1 MKVLLWLQDFQMI
14 KRKPTSHAWATLV
27 EQRQAQSIKNNE
39 LTSNANHA
47 HALENEQTIQQVRH
61 EVNNARYKFKNRP
74 YGKGSSQRM
83 ANQGQLFKHQSFG
96 YNDYCRFKRGL
107 VSHVVEI
114 GRDKHILMLPAD
126 KGSGSRGS
134 RFTTKFTTK

>member
-1 MKVLLWLQDFQMI
+1 MM
-14 KRKPTSHAWATLV
+14 KRKPTSQAWQELV

-47 HALENEQTIQQVRH
+47 HAIENEKEIQKLRH

-83 ANQGQLFKHQSFG
+83 ANRGQLFKHQSFG
-96 YNDYCRFKRGL
+96 HNDYCRFERGKIG
-107 VSHVVEI
+107 HVFQVCGEPYTI
-114 GRDKHILMLPAD
+114 MLPAK

-134 RFTTKFTTK
+134 RSINK

>member
-1 MKVLLWLQDFQMI
+1 MM
-14 KRKPTSHAWATLV
+14 KRKPTSQAWQELV

-39 LTSNANHA
+39 LASNANHA

-74 YGKGSSQRM
+74 YGKGAAQRM

-96 YNDYCRFKRGL
+96 YNDYCKFKRGN
-107 VSHVVEI
+107 VGHVVEI
-114 GRDKHILMLPAD
+114 CGEPHVVMLPAK

-134 RFTTKFTTK
+134 RSITK

>member
-1 MKVLLWLQDFQMI
+1 MM

-39 LTSNANHA
+39 LASNANHA

-74 YGKGSSQRM
+74 YGKGAAQRM
-83 ANQGQLFKHQSFG
+83 ANQGQLHKYETFG

-107 VSHVVEI
+107 VRHVVEI

-134 RFTTKFTTK
+134 RSITK

>member
-1 MKVLLWLQDFQMI
+1 M
-14 KRKPTSHAWATLV
+14 KRKPTSQAWQELV

-39 LTSNANHA
+39 LASNANHA
-47 HALENEQTIQQVRH
+47 HALENEQAIQRVRH

-74 YGKGSSQRM
+74 YGKSATQRM

-96 YNDYCRFKRGL
+96 YNDYCKFKRGL

-114 GRDKHILMLPAD
+114 CGEPYTIMLPAK

-134 RFTTKFTTK
+134 RSITK